1 MKDDFEISNA
11 INQKIMKLIIKI
23 IFKKSCVSIIKIGI
37 LPYPT
42 YLSTIIKKQKII
54 FLNDKRKKNKEE
66 EERENARAV
75 GLI

>member
-1 MKDDFEISNA
+1 
-11 INQKIMKLIIKI
+11 MKLIIKI

-54 FLNDKRKKNKEE
+54 FLNDKRKKIRKKKKEKTLE
-66 EERENARAV
+66 QSV
-75 GLI
+75 LSDTQIT